1 MSVQTQPESL
11 GDGGIPPA
19 LRNHDRWGGSVTI
32 VTTLLAAIG
41 GLLLGL
47 RVYTKVYI
55 TNGISVD
62 DALLMLAMVGR
73 DCTLLND

>member
-1 MSVQTQPESL
+1 MSVQTRPDPFE
-11 GDGGIPPA
+11 DGIPPA
-19 LRNHDRWGGSVTI
+19 LRNHDRWDSTVTI

-73 DCTLLND
+73 DWTLTND